1 MIDLSDTVIRN
12 AAHIIRALPQS
23 SIVRTLDA
31 IHLACAQQAFSDAAV
46 SGQETASFVSSDNRL
61 LAAAQW
67 LGLPTDN
74 PNNHA

>member
-1 MIDLSDTVIRN
+1 MIDLSDAVIRN
-12 AAHIIRALPQS
+12 AAHIIRSLPQS

-31 IHLACAQQAFSDAAV
+31 IHLACAQQAFSDAV
-46 SGQETASFVSSDNRL
+46 LSGQETGSFVSADNRL

-74 PNNHA
+74 PNIHA